1 MKKTK
6 AKIPKV
12 INDNP
17 ENQAIF
23 SKLTKGQ
30 NTRANIGNSLGDLKQ
45 VNASIIERI
54 RNNEDITQL
63 FPDVELSIQILTS
76 SILAP
81 NDMLTPTIK
90 FVKPDLNIGTEVN
103 DLLATEISTFLDKEY
118 ELVEKLPTMVREALF
133 TKGSYIEAILPEASV
148 DEIINSDLYVSS
160 ENMEE
165 YINGVEG
172 IGLLD
177 KEVSTESIDLKEY
190 INDNTIKGEVS
201 VDLSLEDLDITV
213 TDDYKLLVT
222 PIAYAK
228 DIDNKIDNKLNL
240 GIESLDISNEDQTLL
255 DNLFRT
261 PNYQDEPYIEVKTT
275 DETMRKSIGKPLI
288 MKLPTEAVIPVH
300 SVNDATNH
308 LGYFILLDENGS
320 PVKTD
325 FKHMDDDQVNNLI
338 AKKDTK
344 LNIIN
349 KAKKALQGITKRD
362 PVVKDMKNIYNVI
375 IENSLKKKLMKGSY
389 NGVATISDAEDV
401 YETMFLRGLEG
412 KRTRL
417 LYIPKQMLEYF
428 AFDYRENGTGRSML
442 EKVSML
448 FSIRSILLFTR
459 LMANIKN
466 SVTTTEI
473 TAKLDD
479 DDMHPEVTMEQ
490 IISETMK
497 TRQTQLPIGVTKID
511 DLVDWSHKVGF
522 KYNFKHP
529 RLPDIDI
536 DVNDTNTSKVVPDDE
551 LDDMIQEHIIMSF
564 GLTTELVRS
573 GYDPDFATTVVA
585 KNILLAKR
593 VIVLQNKFTK
603 HLSSYIRK
611 LIINDPRLYEKIESI
626 FENNLPAIKK
636 RLKNV
641 EGINKIK
648 SDSVLVDYLTRT
660 YVHDVKVSLPKPEV
674 TESTNM
680 KDLFDEYVSSLDD
693 YLDII
698 LSSEALPDELLG
710 DMSDKVDNIKTIMKT
725 ILVKKW
731 MTDNG
736 YMPEISQFLTR
747 DEDGKP
753 VFNLLE
759 EYAEYSKTLADV
771 ILPFLKSNSKFVDKL
786 DEKIEKI
793 ENDEDDEPEDT
804 GDTDEGNTDEPEED
818 NGDEGGDNLDEDTG
832 GAEGDTGDDL
842 GDDAGDVEE
851 PTDGGEEEPIV

>member
-1 MKKTK
+1 MKSSK
-6 AKIPKV
+6 AKIPKL
-12 INDNP
+12 INDND
-17 ENQAIF
+17 ENKAIF
-23 SKLTKGQ
+23 SKLTKAK
-30 NTRANIGNSLGDLKQ
+30 NSTTNIANSLGDLKQ
-45 VNASIIERI
+45 INASTIERI
-54 RNNEDITQL
+54 KNNEDITQL

-90 FVKPDLNIGTEVN
+90 YVKPELNIGTEVN
-103 DLLATEISTFLDKEY
+103 DLLSSEISTFINKEY
-118 ELVEKLPTMVREALF
+118 DLIEKLPVMIREALF
-133 TKGSYIEAILPEASV
+133 TKGSYVEAIIPEASI

-160 ENMEE
+160 ENMTE
-165 YINGVEG
+165 YLDGISD
-172 IGLLD
+172 IGLLGD
-177 KEVSTESIDLKEY
+177 ISNESL
-190 INDNTIKGEVS
+190 
-201 VDLSLEDLDITV
+201 DLSEFVSEDINPKKIEISIEDLNV
-213 TDDYKLLVT
+213 TISDDYKVLIT
-222 PIAYAK
+222 PLAYTK
-228 DIDNKIDNKLNL
+228 DIDNKVNNKLSL
-240 GIESLDISNEDQTLL
+240 ESINISTEENNLL
-255 DNLFRT
+255 DELFRT
-261 PNYQDEPYIEVKTT
+261 PSYQDEPFIAVKTA
-275 DETMRKSIGKPLI
+275 DETIRKSIGKPLV
-288 MKLPTEAVIPVH
+288 MKLPTESVIPVH
-300 SVNDATNH
+300 SVNDVTEH
-308 LGYFILLDENGS
+308 LGYFILLDQNGT
-320 PVKTD
+320 PVKTN
-325 FKHMDDDQVNNLI
+325 FKHIDDDMIGNLI

-349 KAKKALQGITKRD
+349 KAKKALHGITKKD
-362 PVVKDMKNIYNVI
+362 PVVKDMKNIYNSI
-375 IENSLKKKLMKGSY
+375 IENTLKKKLATGSY
-389 NGVATISDAEDV
+389 NGIATISDAEDV
-401 YETMFLRGLEG
+401 YQTMFFRGLEG
-412 KRTRL
+412 KKTRL
-417 LYIPKQMLEYF
+417 LYVPKQMLEYF
-428 AFDYRENGTGRSML
+428 AFDYRDNGTGKSML

-479 DDMHPEVTMEQ
+479 DDMNPEVTMEQ

-536 DVNDTNTSKVVPDDE
+536 DISDTNSSKVVPDDE

-564 GLTTELVRS
+564 GLTTELVKS

-593 VIVLQNKFTK
+593 VIMLQGKFTK

-611 LIINDPRLYEKIESI
+611 LILNDPRIYDKVKDI
-626 FENNLPAIKK
+626 FKNNLSSIKK

-641 EGINKIK
+641 DGIKKIK
-648 SDSVLVDYLTRT
+648 SDDIFIDYLTKT
-660 YVHDVKVSLPKPEV
+660 YIHDLKVELPKPEV
-674 TESTNM
+674 TESNNM
-680 KDLFDEYVSSLDD
+680 KDLFDEYTSSLDD

-698 LSSEALPDELLG
+698 LSSDALPDELLG
-710 DMSDKVDNIKTIMKT
+710 DMSDKVDSIKTIMKT
-725 ILVKKW
+725 ILTKKW

-793 ENDEDDEPEDT
+793 ENDEDDDEDDSVDDDSTDSGDVAATSGDSDT
-804 GDTDEGNTDEPEED
+804 GDTDEDV
-818 NGDEGGDNLDEDTG
+818 
-832 GAEGDTGDDL
+832 GDTEEG
-842 GDDAGDVEE
+842 VEA
-851 PTDGGEEEPIV
+851 PEEEPKEDDEDIEI

>member
-1 MKKTK
+1 MKSSK
-6 AKIPKV
+6 AKIPKL
-12 INDNP
+12 INDND
-17 ENQAIF
+17 ENKAIF
-23 SKLTKGQ
+23 SKLTKAK
-30 NTRANIGNSLGDLKQ
+30 NSTTNIANSLGDLKQ
-45 VNASIIERI
+45 INASTIERI
-54 RNNEDITQL
+54 KNNEDITQL

-90 FVKPDLNIGTEVN
+90 YVKPELNIGTEVN
-103 DLLATEISTFLDKEY
+103 DLLSSEISTFINKEY
-118 ELVEKLPTMVREALF
+118 DLIEKLPVMIREALF
-133 TKGSYIEAILPEASV
+133 TKGSYVEAIIPEASI

-160 ENMEE
+160 ENMTE
-165 YINGVEG
+165 YLDGISD
-172 IGLLD
+172 IGLLGD
-177 KEVSTESIDLKEY
+177 IGNESL
-190 INDNTIKGEVS
+190 
-201 VDLSLEDLDITV
+201 DLSEFVSEDINPKKIEISIEDLNV
-213 TDDYKLLVT
+213 TISDDYKVLIT
-222 PIAYAK
+222 PLAYTK
-228 DIDNKIDNKLNL
+228 DIDNKVNNKLSL
-240 GIESLDISNEDQTLL
+240 ESINISTEENNLL
-255 DNLFRT
+255 DELFRT
-261 PNYQDEPYIEVKTT
+261 PSYQDEPFIAVKTA
-275 DETMRKSIGKPLI
+275 DETIRKSIGKPLV
-288 MKLPTEAVIPVH
+288 MKLPTESVIPVH
-300 SVNDATNH
+300 SVNDVTEH
-308 LGYFILLDENGS
+308 LGYFILLDQNGT
-320 PVKTD
+320 PVKTN
-325 FKHMDDDQVNNLI
+325 FKHIDDDMIGNLI

-349 KAKKALQGITKRD
+349 KAKKALHGITKKD
-362 PVVKDMKNIYNVI
+362 PVVKDMKNIYNSI
-375 IENSLKKKLMKGSY
+375 IENTLKKKLATGSY
-389 NGVATISDAEDV
+389 NGIATISDAEDV
-401 YETMFLRGLEG
+401 YQTMFFRGLEG
-412 KRTRL
+412 KKTRL
-417 LYIPKQMLEYF
+417 LYVPKQMLEYF
-428 AFDYRENGTGRSML
+428 AFDYRDNGTGKSML

-479 DDMHPEVTMEQ
+479 DDMNPEVTMEQ

-536 DVNDTNTSKVVPDDE
+536 DINDTNTSKVVPDDE

-564 GLTTELVRS
+564 GLTTELVKS

-593 VIVLQNKFTK
+593 VIMLQGKFTK

-611 LIINDPRLYEKIESI
+611 LILNDPRIYDKVKDI
-626 FENNLPAIKK
+626 FKNNLSSIKK

-641 EGINKIK
+641 DGIKKIK
-648 SDSVLVDYLTRT
+648 SDDIFIDYLTKT
-660 YVHDVKVSLPKPEV
+660 YIHDLKVELPKPEV
-674 TESTNM
+674 TESNNM
-680 KDLFDEYVSSLDD
+680 KDLFDEYTSSLDD

-698 LSSEALPDELLG
+698 LSSDALPDELLG
-710 DMSDKVDNIKTIMKT
+710 DMSDKVDSIKTIMKT
-725 ILVKKW
+725 ILTKKW

-793 ENDEDDEPEDT
+793 ENDEDDDEDDSVDDDSTDSGDVAATSGDSDT
-804 GDTDEGNTDEPEED
+804 GDTDEDV
-818 NGDEGGDNLDEDTG
+818 
-832 GAEGDTGDDL
+832 GDTEEG
-842 GDDAGDVEE
+842 VEA
-851 PTDGGEEEPIV
+851 PEEEPKEDDEDIEI

>member
-1 MKKTK
+1 MKSSK
-6 AKIPKV
+6 AKIPKL
-12 INDNP
+12 INDND
-17 ENQAIF
+17 ENKAIF
-23 SKLTKGQ
+23 SKLTKAK
-30 NTRANIGNSLGDLKQ
+30 NSTTNIANSLGDLKQ
-45 VNASIIERI
+45 INASTIERI
-54 RNNEDITQL
+54 KNNEDITQL

-90 FVKPDLNIGTEVN
+90 YVKPELNIGTEVN
-103 DLLATEISTFLDKEY
+103 DLLSSEISTFINKEY
-118 ELVEKLPTMVREALF
+118 DLIEKLPVMIREALF
-133 TKGSYIEAILPEASV
+133 TKGSYVEAIIPEASI

-160 ENMEE
+160 ENMTE
-165 YINGVEG
+165 YLDGISD
-172 IGLLD
+172 IGLLGD
-177 KEVSTESIDLKEY
+177 IGNESL
-190 INDNTIKGEVS
+190 
-201 VDLSLEDLDITV
+201 DLSEFVSEDINPKKIEISIEDLNV
-213 TDDYKLLVT
+213 TISDDYKVLIT
-222 PIAYAK
+222 PLAYTK
-228 DIDNKIDNKLNL
+228 DIDNKVNNKLSL
-240 GIESLDISNEDQTLL
+240 ESINISTEENNLL
-255 DNLFRT
+255 DELFRT
-261 PNYQDEPYIEVKTT
+261 PSYQDEPFIAVKTA
-275 DETMRKSIGKPLI
+275 DETIRKSIGKPLV
-288 MKLPTEAVIPVH
+288 MKLPTESVIPVH
-300 SVNDATNH
+300 SVNDVTEH
-308 LGYFILLDENGS
+308 LGYFILLDQNGT
-320 PVKTD
+320 PVKTN
-325 FKHMDDDQVNNLI
+325 FKHIDDDMIGNLI

-349 KAKKALQGITKRD
+349 KAKKALHGITKKD
-362 PVVKDMKNIYNVI
+362 PVVKDMKNIYNSI
-375 IENSLKKKLMKGSY
+375 IENTLKKKLATGSY
-389 NGVATISDAEDV
+389 NGIATISDAEDV
-401 YETMFLRGLEG
+401 YQTMFFRGLEG
-412 KRTRL
+412 KKTRL
-417 LYIPKQMLEYF
+417 LYVPKQMLEYF
-428 AFDYRENGTGRSML
+428 AFDYRDNGTGRSML

-479 DDMHPEVTMEQ
+479 DDMNPEVTMEQ

-536 DVNDTNTSKVVPDDE
+536 DISDTNSSKVVPDDE

-564 GLTTELVRS
+564 GLTTELVKS

-593 VIVLQNKFTK
+593 VIMLQGKFTK

-611 LIINDPRLYEKIESI
+611 LILNDPRIYDKVKDI
-626 FENNLPAIKK
+626 FKNNLSSIKK

-641 EGINKIK
+641 DGIKKIK
-648 SDSVLVDYLTRT
+648 SDDIFIDYLTKS
-660 YVHDVKVSLPKPEV
+660 YIHDLKVELPKPEV
-674 TESTNM
+674 TESNNM
-680 KDLFDEYVSSLDD
+680 KDLFDEYTSSLDD

-698 LSSEALPDELLG
+698 LSSDALPDELLG
-710 DMSDKVDNIKTIMKT
+710 DMSDKVDSIKTIMKT
-725 ILVKKW
+725 ILTKKW

-793 ENDEDDEPEDT
+793 ENDEDDDEDDSVDDDSTDSGDVAATSGDSDT
-804 GDTDEGNTDEPEED
+804 GDTDEDV
-818 NGDEGGDNLDEDTG
+818 
-832 GAEGDTGDDL
+832 GDTEEG
-842 GDDAGDVEE
+842 VEA
-851 PTDGGEEEPIV
+851 PEEEPKEDDEDIEI